1 MSVDSA
7 GRTEPRV
14 RPEPC
19 ADVVAPLAEAL
30 APLAEAFA
38 LLAEL
43 GRVAWV
49 PDRPAA
55 APVPPPDVQFDL
67 TPHVPPSRLIDG
79 IRVRFGPVH
88 TVFATAV
95 LERTPT
101 REDQQRLADA
111 LATVEA
117 AYPWRPG
124 GLFLHVAYGLP
135 YFRRLPRGL
144 FDLYVPRRLA
154 DTARFVLT
162 EAQPAP
168 ADTRV
173 RIETN
178 DLLLTLRSDVP
189 DQLADVLAWFTG
201 SDRLAGYPVDSPRLP
216 VRFTSGRVAFT
227 QPGLPAALAVR
238 HGLRYAERLNPRSP
252 TWMGLLDN
260 QPEPGTTAP
269 AVTFRR
275 AATTAQAGDYFD
287 EGVVQH
293 LAHTLLDLPAFYED
307 AGFTERVRCLFRDVP
322 VPRAPG
328 AVPLHER
335 IDGPGLDA
343 MDVPGGA
350 VAPKLHFAVFVPD
363 ADHFVALRRDHPPA
377 DLERFLT
384 ATRRQN
390 FLVPPRRHRAFPL
403 LELA

>member
-1 MSVDSA
+1 MTLVSVDSA

-79 IRVRFGPVH
+79 IRIRFGPVH

-154 DTARFVLT
+154 DTTRFVLA

-168 ADTRV
+168 ADTGV
-173 RIETN
+173 RIEGN
-178 DLLLTLRSDVP
+178 DILFTLRSDVP
-189 DQLADVLAWFTG
+189 GNLADALR
-201 SDRLAGYPVDSPRLP
+201 RLAADGRAAGL
-216 VRFTSGRVAFT
+216 RFTSARVMFA
-227 QPGLPAALAVR
+227 QPGLPGMLAAR
-238 HGLRYAERLNPRSP
+238 HGLAYADRVNPRSP
-252 TWMGLLDN
+252 TWMGLMDN
-260 QPEPGTTAP
+260 QPEPGTAAP

-275 AATTAQAGDYFD
+275 AATT
-287 EGVVQH
+287 
-293 LAHTLLDLPAFYED
+293 
-307 AGFTERVRCLFRDVP
+307 
-322 VPRAPG
+322 
-328 AVPLHER
+328 
-335 IDGPGLDA
+335 
-343 MDVPGGA
+343 
-350 VAPKLHFAVFVPD
+350 
-363 ADHFVALRRDHPPA
+363 
-377 DLERFLT
+377 
-384 ATRRQN
+384 
-390 FLVPPRRHRAFPL
+390 
-403 LELA
+403 